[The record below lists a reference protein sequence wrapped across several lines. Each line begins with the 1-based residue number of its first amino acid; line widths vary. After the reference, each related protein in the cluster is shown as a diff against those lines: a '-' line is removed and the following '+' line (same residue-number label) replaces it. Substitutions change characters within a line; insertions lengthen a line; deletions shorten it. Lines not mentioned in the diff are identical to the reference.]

1 MDNWLHL
8 FVSPRGRIGRRTYW
22 HGMIVIAFVDVTL
35 VSISGLSHSVWPALP
50 FLATGYP
57 VFCVFAKRLHD
68 LGRSAWLMAAPLT
81 MILVGVGLGVAYNLL
96 PKTQVLGLT
105 TLAGLLMSV
114 VGFMAAFAITVWLGL
129 APPVQQVGPAS
140 AFD

>member
-1 MDNWLHL
+1 MNNWLNL
-8 FVSPRGRIGRRTYW
+8 FVSPGGRIGRRTYW
-22 HGMIVIAFVDVTL
+22 HGMIVLAFVDVTL

-81 MILVGVGLGVAYNLL
+81 MIFVGVGLGVAYNLL
-96 PKTQVLGLT
+96 PKTQVLGLAT
-105 TLAGLLMSV
+105 FAGLLISV
-114 VGFMAAFAITVWLGL
+114 LGLLAAFALTVWLGL
-129 APPVQQVGPAS
+129 AAPVRQADPAD
-140 AFD
+140 AFS